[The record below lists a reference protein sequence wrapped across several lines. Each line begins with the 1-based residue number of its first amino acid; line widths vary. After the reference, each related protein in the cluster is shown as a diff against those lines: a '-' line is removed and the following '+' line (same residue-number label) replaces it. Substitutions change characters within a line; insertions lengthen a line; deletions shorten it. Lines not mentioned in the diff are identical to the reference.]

1 MSKDVGLVRLNTET
15 DIFYAHEL
23 AVWLARHAGATLQ
36 EQFHFASRVTDHVSK
51 LHLPQT
57 EPLIFSI
64 RQPSEQFLLTVKQAN
79 DTVTSLPVPRDIPDS
94 RLKDRHNP
102 AAKSRRELE
111 RGYRD
116 LERITFAL
124 SHDLKNSVTKLGLSL
139 ELMNPFAL
147 PEEQRSLLQIIRRSA
162 TNLENTL
169 TSMNQVIRI
178 DHLSDNIVTALSPE
192 LIVRE
197 VYEELAEA
205 VQQKTIQLHTE
216 LKAVAEIQFIET
228 YLRSIFRNLISNS
241 IKYADPSRNLL
252 IHLTARPDET
262 GIHFTYSDNGQ
273 GFDAVRHSD
282 KLFTPFSR
290 FSSDT
295 TEGSGIGLYL
305 IRSIIER
312 DGGKITVESVPG
324 KGTTFHFTL
333 VTPRGEQPSF

>member
-1 MSKDVGLVRLNTET
+1 MSKDIGLVRLNSET

-36 EQFHFASRVTDHVSK
+36 EQFHFASRVTDYGSN
-51 LHLPQT
+51 LPLPQA
-57 EPLIFSI
+57 EPLIFSL
-64 RQPSEQFLLTVKQAN
+64 RQPSDQFLLSIRHAN
-79 DTVTSLPVPRDIPDS
+79 DTVAALPVPRDIPPS
-94 RLKDRHNP
+94 RLRDRHNP

-111 RGYRD
+111 RDYRD

-139 ELMNPFAL
+139 ELMNPFTL
-147 PEEQRSLLQIIRRSA
+147 PEEERYLLQIIRRSA

-169 TSMNQVIRI
+169 RSMNQVIQI
-178 DHLSDNIVTALSPE
+178 DRLADNIVSLLDPE

-197 VYEELAEA
+197 VYEELTETA
-205 VQQKTIQLHTE
+205 QQKNILLKTE
-216 LKAVAEIQFIET
+216 LRAVAEIRFIET
-228 YLRSIFRNLISNS
+228 YLRSIFRNLLSNS
-241 IKYADPSRNLL
+241 IKYAEPSRDLV
-252 IHLTARPDET
+252 IHLTAKPDET
-262 GIHFTYSDNGQ
+262 GVHFTYTDNGQ
-273 GFDAVRHSD
+273 GFDAARHSD
-282 KLFTPFSR
+282 KLFTPFAR

-312 DGGKITVESVPG
+312 DGGRISVESVPG
-324 KGTTFHFTL
+324 QGTTFSFTL